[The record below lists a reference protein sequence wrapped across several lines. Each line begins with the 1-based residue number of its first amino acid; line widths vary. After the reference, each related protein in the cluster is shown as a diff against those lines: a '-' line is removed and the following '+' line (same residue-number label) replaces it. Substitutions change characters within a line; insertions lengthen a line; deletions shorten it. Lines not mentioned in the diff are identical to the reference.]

1 MGLTYTPLD
10 PDSLSPN
17 AQRALSSPPAKMM
30 AARGMAPI
38 ADPADLVTVF
48 YQLAQDDDDK
58 VKGAAVK
65 SIKTLPDAMLLAGLK
80 NPSLDERVL
89 DFFGKES
96 QGRTEILEA
105 IVLNRATA
113 DETVADIAGVANAKI
128 TDLIAG
134 IDDRLLRYPEIVGK
148 LYNNTN
154 ARMSSVDRAV
164 ELAIRNDVTVPG
176 IAAWNEL
183 RDALLEG
190 RKDEGG
196 GDVVEVVD
204 PGQDEAIANALG
216 RDDEEEDAAD
226 GAPETPVQEEKK
238 EINPNDWKDL
248 GIAVKIRM
256 ATIGGGFWRSKA
268 ISDPKPIVAMAAL
281 KSPMVK
287 DKEVLKWAGNAGLDK
302 RLIAF
307 IVNKK
312 EWVQQYS
319 FKVALV
325 QNPKTAIKDAMRLVP
340 HLREKDLKI
349 IMRSK
354 GVPTAVVS
362 CARRVVQQ
370 RAGGKKG

>member
-216 RDDEEEDAAD
+216 RDDEEEDLSL
-226 GAPETPVQEEKK
+226 
-238 EINPNDWKDL
+238 IH
-248 GIAVKIRM
+248 
-256 ATIGGGFWRSKA
+256 
-268 ISDPKPIVAMAAL
+268 IS
-281 KSPMVK
+281 
-287 DKEVLKWAGNAGLDK
+287 E
-302 RLIAF
+302 
-307 IVNKK
+307 
-312 EWVQQYS
+312 
-319 FKVALV
+319 
-325 QNPKTAIKDAMRLVP
+325 
-340 HLREKDLKI
+340 
-349 IMRSK
+349 
-354 GVPTAVVS
+354 PT
-362 CARRVVQQ
+362 RPY
-370 RAGGKKG
+370 